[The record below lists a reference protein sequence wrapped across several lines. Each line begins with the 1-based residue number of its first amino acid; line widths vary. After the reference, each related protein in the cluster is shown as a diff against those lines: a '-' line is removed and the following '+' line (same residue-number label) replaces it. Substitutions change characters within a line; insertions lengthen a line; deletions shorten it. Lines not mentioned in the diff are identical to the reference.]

1 MPIYVVIATSDP
13 LDETI
18 KGKFEQA
25 ARIQASEGV
34 WFVRSPRLSS
44 EEVGKDLGISVGKLS
59 GIVVTAKHYAGAAA
73 GALVEKLSAWEREP

>member
-18 KGKFEQA
+18 KSEFDQA
-25 ARIQASEGV
+25 ARIQANEGV

-44 EEVGKDLGISVGKLS
+44 EEVAKDIGISVGKLN
-59 GIVVTAKHYAGAAA
+59 GIVVTAKHYSGVAA
-73 GALVEKLSAWEREP
+73 GAIVEKLSAWDRES